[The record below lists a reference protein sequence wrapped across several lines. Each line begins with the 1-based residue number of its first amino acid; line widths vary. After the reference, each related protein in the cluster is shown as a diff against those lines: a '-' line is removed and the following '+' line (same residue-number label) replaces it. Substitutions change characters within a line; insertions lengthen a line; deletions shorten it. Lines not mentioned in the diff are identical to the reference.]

1 MTLSTPNQSSI
12 CITLLARIVK
22 DLAKNIFKFQKEQIL
37 NLIDGYEELPS
48 NMFFLK
54 TLAHKFVI
62 IIVSYYHDFPH
73 LFCDVINS

>member
-12 CITLLARIVK
+12 CIRLLARIAQ

-48 NMFFLK
+48 NTFYFFK
-54 TLAHKFVI
+54 
-62 IIVSYYHDFPH
+62 
-73 LFCDVINS
+73 